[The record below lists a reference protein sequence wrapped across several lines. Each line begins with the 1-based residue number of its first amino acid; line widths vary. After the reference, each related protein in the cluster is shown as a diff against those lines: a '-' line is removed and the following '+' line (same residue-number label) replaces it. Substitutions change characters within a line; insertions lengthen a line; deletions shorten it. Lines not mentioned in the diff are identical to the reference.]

1 MVLLEEL
8 EEQKSRLEGL
18 LLDAQRQRED
28 MQAAVNQE
36 GPLQEQE
43 VPAHDA
49 DSDAPPPPPPA
60 ASEVR
65 PSRKNVLAIFFSVL
79 AKTIAS

>member
-36 GPLQEQE
+36 GPLQEPE

-49 DSDAPPPPPPA
+49 DSDAPPPPPA